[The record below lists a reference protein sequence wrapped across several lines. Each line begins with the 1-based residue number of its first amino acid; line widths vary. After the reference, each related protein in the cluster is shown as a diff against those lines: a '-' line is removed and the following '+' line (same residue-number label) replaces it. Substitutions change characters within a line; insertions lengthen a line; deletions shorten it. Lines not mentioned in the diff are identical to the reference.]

1 MGIRFLAV
9 QSTAPLS
16 AAKLRI
22 ATGINALA
30 MTWNSMISPQKEQ
43 FLMSETSKKQNFLQ
57 GAALLAIATAI
68 VKVIGAFYKLPLNM
82 AIGAEGYSYFTTA
95 YDIYAV
101 MNLIATAGLPVAV
114 SRMISQTST
123 LNATNRLKKVF
134 QTALTIFSVLGILTT
149 VVMMAGAKVLANVM
163 NQPDA
168 WISILC
174 LGPCGILICLISAYR
189 GFFNGQSNMFP
200 TSVSQVIEALGKL
213 LVGLALAFAIV
224 GATGN
229 VSYAAGGAIIGV
241 TIGAALAL
249 LYLMV
254 KFRRAYQQLP
264 QTQEDTGSTKDTAK
278 ALLAIAIPI
287 TIGSA
292 GLQLLTVIESGLYMD
307 RLVYLIETNQY
318 MGHMVQTAGSAQKAA
333 ATLKGLFNM
342 TQTIFNMPCAF
353 IIPITVSVL
362 PAVTSYLTVKNHKA
376 VRDTEESAA
385 RITGLLSLPCAVG
398 LAVLARPIMALLGGY
413 EGEQLELSAQFM
425 AIQGITVFL
434 YAIIQYT
441 NALLQSHG
449 YENVPVVNMLS
460 SGVIRLVLVYVM
472 VGNPSLGLMGAPLG
486 AFIGYLLIAVLN
498 LTAIRR
504 KVEQKPRLLKNLL
517 RPALPALVMGV
528 VVFFC
533 YRLLVSMLGIDGSRI
548 ILCGAPIAVGALVYF
563 VCVVLMKSIT
573 REDCLLL
580 PKGEKIAKLLRL

>member
-1 MGIRFLAV
+1 
-9 QSTAPLS
+9 
-16 AAKLRI
+16 
-22 ATGINALA
+22 
-30 MTWNSMISPQKEQ
+30 
-43 FLMSETSKKQNFLQ
+43 MSETDKKQNFLQ

-95 YDIYAV
+95 YDIYSV
-101 MNLIATAGLPVAV
+101 LLLVSTAGLPVAV
-114 SRMISQTST
+114 SRMISQAST
-123 LNATNRLKKVF
+123 LQQHNRLRKIF
-134 QTALTIFSVLGILTT
+134 RTALLIFTIIG
-149 VVMMAGAKVLANVM
+149 VVSTALMMAGAKWLANVM

-168 WISILC
+168 WISIIC
-174 LGPCGILICLISAYR
+174 LGPCGLMICLMSAYR
-189 GFFNGQSNMFP
+189 GYFNGQGNMIP
-200 TSVSQVIEALGKL
+200 TSVTQVIEALGKL
-213 LVGLALAFAIV
+213 AVGLALAFFIIHT
-224 GATGN
+224 TGN
-229 VSYAAGGAIIGV
+229 VALAAGGAIIGV
-241 TIGAALAL
+241 TIGSALAL
-249 LYLMV
+249 VYMLG
-254 KFRRAYQQLP
+254 KFRRSYRNLSV
-264 QTQEDTGSTKDTAK
+264 TTEDAGTTGATAK

-307 RLVYLIETNQY
+307 RLVHLIETNQY
-318 MGHMVQTAGSAQKAA
+318 MGHMVQGSVTAQKAA

-362 PAVTSYLTVKNHKA
+362 PAVTSFLTMGDDQG
-376 VRDTEESAA
+376 VRETEESAA

-398 LAVLARPIMALLGGY
+398 LTVLARPVMALLGGY

-425 AIQGITVFL
+425 AIQGITIFL

-441 NALLQSHG
+441 NALLQAHG
-449 YENVPVVNMLS
+449 YVNAPVVNMLS
-460 SGVIRLVLVYVM
+460 AGVVRLVLVYVM
-472 VGNPSLGLMGAPLG
+472 VGNPNIGLTGAPVG

-504 KVEQKPRLLKNLL
+504 KVAQKPKLLANLL
-517 RPALPALVMGV
+517 RPAMPTLIMGV

-533 YRLLVSMLGIDGSRI
+533 YKALVAVLGIDGSRI

-580 PKGEKIAKLLRL
+580 PKGEKIAKLLKL

>member
-1 MGIRFLAV
+1 
-9 QSTAPLS
+9 
-16 AAKLRI
+16 
-22 ATGINALA
+22 
-30 MTWNSMISPQKEQ
+30 
-43 FLMSETSKKQNFLQ
+43 MSETSKKQNFLQ

-68 VKVIGAFYKLPLNM
+68 VKLIGAFYKLPLNM

-95 YDIYAV
+95 YDIYSV
-101 MNLIATAGLPVAV
+101 MLLISTAGLPVAV
-114 SRMISQTST
+114 SRMVSQAST
-123 LNATNRLKKVF
+123 LEHYTRMRKIF
-134 QTALTIFSVLGILTT
+134 RTALTIFAIMGALTSVLMIF
-149 VVMMAGAKVLANVM
+149 GAKPLANLM

-168 WISILC
+168 WISIAC
-174 LGPCGILICLISAYR
+174 LGPCGILICLMSAYR
-189 GFFNGQSNMFP
+189 GYFNGQGNMTP
-200 TSVSQVIEALGKL
+200 TSVTQVIEAFIKL
-213 LVGLALAFAIV
+213 VVGLALAFLIIHL
-224 GATGN
+224 TKN
-229 VSYAAGGAIIGV
+229 VALAAGGAIIGV
-241 TIGAALAL
+241 TMGSALAL
-249 LYLMV
+249 IYMLA
-254 KFRRAYQQLP
+254 KFRKSYKGLP
-264 QTQEDTGSTKDTAK
+264 VTSEDAGSTKETVRE
-278 ALLAIAIPI
+278 LLAIAIPI

-307 RLVYLIETNQY
+307 RLVHLIGSGQY
-318 MGHMVQTAGSAQKAA
+318 MSHMVGGAVTAQKAA

-362 PAVTSYLTVKNHKA
+362 PAVTSFLTMGDNKG
-376 VRDTEESAA
+376 VRETEESAA

-398 LAVLARPIMALLGGY
+398 LTVLARPIMALLGGY
-413 EGEQLELSAQFM
+413 EGEQLDLSAKFM

-449 YENVPVVNMLS
+449 YVNVPVVNMLS
-460 SGVIRLVLVYVM
+460 SGVLRLALVYVM
-472 VGNPSLGLMGAPLG
+472 VGNPNLGLMGAPLG

-498 LTAIRR
+498 LMAMQR
-504 KVEQKPRLLKNLL
+504 KVAQKPRLLRNLL

-533 YRLLVSMLGIDGSRI
+533 YQALVSVLGIDGSRV
-548 ILCGAPIAVGALVYF
+548 ILAGVPIAVGACVYF

>member
-1 MGIRFLAV
+1 
-9 QSTAPLS
+9 
-16 AAKLRI
+16 
-22 ATGINALA
+22 
-30 MTWNSMISPQKEQ
+30 
-43 FLMSETSKKQNFLQ
+43 MSETGKKQNFLQ

-95 YDIYAV
+95 YDIYSV
-101 MNLIATAGLPVAV
+101 MLLISTAGLPVAV
-114 SRMISQTST
+114 SRMISQAST
-123 LNATNRLKKVF
+123 LQANNRLRKVF
-134 QTALTIFSVLGILTT
+134 RVSLTVFAVLGAVSSVLMIF
-149 VVMMAGAKVLANVM
+149 GAKPLANLM

-168 WISILC
+168 WISIAC
-174 LGPCGILICLISAYR
+174 LGPCGFLICLMSAYR
-189 GFFNGQSNMFP
+189 GYFNGQGNMVP
-200 TSVSQVIEALGKL
+200 TSVTQVIEALGKL
-213 LVGLALAFAIV
+213 VVGLALAFFIIH
-224 GATGN
+224 TTRN
-229 VSYAAGGAIIGV
+229 VALAAGGAIIGV
-241 TIGAALAL
+241 TIGSALAL
-249 LYLMV
+249 IYMLA
-254 KFRRAYQQLP
+254 KFRRSYKSLSA
-264 QTQEDTGSTKDTAK
+264 TAEAAGTTKDTLK
-278 ALLAIAIPI
+278 ELLAIAIPI

-318 MGHMVQTAGSAQKAA
+318 MGHMVEGTVTAQKAA

-362 PAVTSYLTVKNHKA
+362 PAVTSYLTMGDDKN
-376 VRDTEESAA
+376 VRETEESAA

-398 LAVLARPIMALLGGY
+398 LTVLARPIMVLLGGY

-425 AIQGITVFL
+425 AIQGVTVFL

-449 YENVPVVNMLS
+449 YQNVPVVNMLS
-460 SGVIRLVLVYVM
+460 SGVVRLILVYVM
-472 VGNPSLGLMGAPLG
+472 VGNPNLGLLGAPIG

-498 LTAIRR
+498 LMAIRR
-504 KVEQKPRLLKNLL
+504 KVAQKPRLLQSLL
-517 RPALPALVMGV
+517 RPAIPALVMGV

-533 YRLLVSMLGIDGSRI
+533 YMALVSLIGIDGSRI
-548 ILCGAPIAVGALVYF
+548 ILAGAPIAVGVVVYF

>member
-1 MGIRFLAV
+1 
-9 QSTAPLS
+9 
-16 AAKLRI
+16 
-22 ATGINALA
+22 
-30 MTWNSMISPQKEQ
+30 
-43 FLMSETSKKQNFLQ
+43 MSETPKKQNFLQ

-68 VKVIGAFYKLPLNM
+68 VKVIGALYKLPLNM

-101 MNLIATAGLPVAV
+101 MLLISTAGLPVAV
-114 SRMISQTST
+114 SRMISQAST
-123 LNATNRLKKVF
+123 LENYTRMRKVF
-134 QTALTIFSVLGILTT
+134 RTALSIFAVLGVFTSVLMIF
-149 VVMMAGAKVLANVM
+149 GAKPLANLM

-168 WISILC
+168 WISIAC
-174 LGPCGILICLISAYR
+174 LGPCGILICLMSAYR
-189 GFFNGQSNMFP
+189 GYFNGQGNMTP
-200 TSVSQVIEALGKL
+200 TSVTQVIEALGKL
-213 LVGLALAFAIV
+213 VVGLALAFLLIR
-224 GATGN
+224 TTQN
-229 VSYAAGGAIIGV
+229 VALAAGGAIIGV
-241 TIGAALAL
+241 TMGSALAL
-249 LYLMV
+249 VYMLA
-254 KFRRAYQQLP
+254 KFRRSYKGLP
-264 QTQEDTGSTKDTAK
+264 VTPEAPGSTRETVRE
-278 ALLAIAIPI
+278 LLAIAIPI

-292 GLQLLTVIESGLYMD
+292 GLQRLTVIESGLYMD
-307 RLVYLIETNQY
+307 RLVYLIESGQY
-318 MGHMVQTAGSAQKAA
+318 MSHMVGGTVTAQKAA
-333 ATLKGLFNM
+333 AILKGLFNM

-362 PAVTSYLTVKNHKA
+362 PAVTSFLTMGDDKG
-376 VRDTEESAA
+376 VRETEESAA

-398 LAVLARPIMALLGGY
+398 LTVLARPIMALLGGY

-449 YENVPVVNMLS
+449 YVNVPVVNMLS
-460 SGVIRLVLVYVM
+460 SGVVRLVLVYVM
-472 VGNPSLGLMGAPLG
+472 VGNPNIGLMGAPIG

-498 LTAIRR
+498 LVAIQR
-504 KVEQKPRLLKNLL
+504 KVAQKPRLLQNLL
-517 RPALPALVMGV
+517 RPAMPALVMGV

-533 YRLLVSMLGIDGSRI
+533 YKGLVSVLGLDGSRV
-548 ILCGAPIAVGALVYF
+548 ILAGAPIAVGVVVYF

>member
-1 MGIRFLAV
+1 
-9 QSTAPLS
+9 
-16 AAKLRI
+16 
-22 ATGINALA
+22 
-30 MTWNSMISPQKEQ
+30 
-43 FLMSETSKKQNFLQ
+43 MSETSKKQNFLQ

-68 VKVIGAFYKLPLNM
+68 VKLIGALYKLPLNM
-82 AIGAEGYSYFTTA
+82 AIGAEGYSYFITA

-101 MNLIATAGLPVAV
+101 LLLVSTAGLPVAV
-114 SRMISQTST
+114 SRMISQAST
-123 LNATNRLKKVF
+123 LEQYNRLRKIF
-134 QTALTIFSVLGILTT
+134 RTALTIFTILGVITSAL
-149 VVMMAGAKVLANVM
+149 MIGGAKWLANIM

-168 WISILC
+168 WIAIAC
-174 LGPCGILICLISAYR
+174 LGPCGILMCLMSAYR
-189 GFFNGQSNMFP
+189 GYFNGQSNMVP
-200 TSVSQVIEALGKL
+200 SSVSQVIEALGKL
-213 LVGLALAFAIV
+213 LIGLALAFVIV
-224 GATGN
+224 KRTGS
-229 VSYAAGGAIIGV
+229 VAFAAGGAIIGV
-241 TIGAALAL
+241 TIGSAASL
-249 LYLMV
+249 LYLWI
-254 KFRRAYQQLP
+254 KFRKSYKQLP
-264 QTQEDTGSTKDTAK
+264 NSFEDAGTSKSAAKD
-278 ALLAIAIPI
+278 LLAIAIPI

-307 RLVYLIETNQY
+307 RLVYLIESGQY
-318 MGHMVQTAGSAQKAA
+318 MSHMVQGAVTAQKAA

-362 PAVTSYLTVKNHKA
+362 PAVTAFLTKGDHQS

-385 RITGLLSLPCAVG
+385 RITGLLSMPCAVG

-425 AIQGITVFL
+425 AIEGVTVFL

-449 YENVPVVNMLS
+449 YQNVPVVNMLS
-460 SGVIRLVLVYVM
+460 AGVIRLLLVFVM
-472 VGNPSLGLMGAPLG
+472 VGNPALGLVGAPIG
-486 AFIGYLLIAVLN
+486 AFIGYLLIAILN

-504 KVEQKPRLLKNLL
+504 KVAQKPKLLQNLL
-517 RPALPALVMGV
+517 RPAIPALVMGV

-533 YRLLVSMLGIDGSRI
+533 YRLLVMVIGIDGSRV
-548 ILCGAPIAVGALVYF
+548 ILAGVPIAVGAAVYF

-580 PKGEKIAKLLRL
+580 PKGDKIAKLLKL